1 MVCALVPRRDS
12 SRDDQARRVPNIVPN
27 TRGPRPPS
35 RDGARACAEAPSQCF
50 GATLAIASRQQLPA
64 TGNDGLHVSTFCWLD
79 ASYQEVQGRLGSV
92 RDRKHL
98 VEIPAPLT
106 MQFSAEGLRLDSKRV
121 S

>member
-1 MVCALVPRRDS
+1 MVPAPVPR
-12 SRDDQARRVPNIVPN
+12 
-27 TRGPRPPS
+27 PRPNVSGRRWPLR
-35 RDGARACAEAPSQCF
+35 RDNSSQPRE
-50 GATLAIASRQQLPA
+50 TKR
-64 TGNDGLHVSTFCWLD
+64 GLHVSTFCWLD
-79 ASYQEVQGRLGSV
+79 ASYQEVQGDLVVV